1 MIMFSKQEF
10 SPNID
15 MFLAFICFWNSTI
28 SAFEFPFGIISPFL
42 VDVATMLSL
51 PIIGEKVAT
60 LYNEAFVDIG
70 CIVYKEIAGYG
81 NFMNEYR

>member
-1 MIMFSKQEF
+1 
-10 SPNID
+10 

-28 SAFEFPFGIISPFL
+28 SAFVFPFGIISPFL
-42 VDVATMLSL
+42 FNVAIMLSL

-60 LYNEAFVDIG
+60 LYNEAFMDIG
-70 CIVYKEIAGYG
+70 WIVSKEIAGYG